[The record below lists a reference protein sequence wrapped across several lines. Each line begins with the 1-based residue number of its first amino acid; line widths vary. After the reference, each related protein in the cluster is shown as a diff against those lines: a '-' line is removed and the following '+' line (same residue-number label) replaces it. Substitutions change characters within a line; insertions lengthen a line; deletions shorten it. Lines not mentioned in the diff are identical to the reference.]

1 MRYRRSHV
9 PGGTYFF
16 TVVTHARRPWLYD
29 PLAVRQLGQAFR
41 QVKQERPFR
50 TVGMVVM
57 PDHFHTLWQ
66 LPPDDADYS
75 TRWMRI
81 KQVMNL
87 LRDERLPL
95 WQPRFWEHTV
105 QDENDLEQHLNYI
118 HFNPVK
124 HGWVQRARDWPHS
137 SFHRY
142 VKAGVYSADWGQGMD
157 LPSTVRE

>member
-16 TVVTHARRPWLYD
+16 TVVTHARRPWLQD
-29 PLAVRQLGQAFR
+29 PLAVRQLGQALR
-41 QVKQERPFR
+41 QVRQERPFK
-50 TVGMVVM
+50 TLALVVM
-57 PDHFHTLWQ
+57 PDHIHTLWQ

-87 LRDERLPL
+87 SRWERLPL
-95 WQPRFWEHTV
+95 WQPRFWEHTLR
-105 QDENDLEQHLNYI
+105 DERDLEQHTHYI
-118 HFNPVK
+118 HFNPVR
-124 HGWVQRARDWPHS
+124 HGLVAKVADWPWS

-142 VKAGVYSADWGQGMD
+142 VRAGIYPPDWGKALD
-157 LPSTVRE
+157 LPLSVRE